1 MQAMVAAVQ
10 PGPGIFA
17 AAMVP
22 VTLDRVS
29 RSFGDVRAVDSVT
42 AEAPA
47 GALTFLVGPSGCGK
61 TTVLRMV
68 AGLLAPDAGRI
79 LFGPDDVTALP
90 AERRDCGL
98 VFQNYALW
106 PHMTVAQNVGFGLE
120 ARGVRGQELSRRVG
134 EALEMV
140 RMGGLGERRPA
151 ELSGGQQQRVALAR
165 AVVYRPRVLLL
176 DEPLSNLDAGLRAG
190 MRAQIR
196 RTVDDLGI
204 TAIQVTHD
212 QQEALSLADRIV
224 LMRDGRV
231 EQACGPREMYERP
244 ASRFAA
250 SFLGD
255 ANLLDAK
262 AEGAVGAGVRIL
274 RTAAGTIGTLA
285 AADRPA
291 DAALVACV
299 RPEALRMQPDAAV
312 PAGQPAL
319 RGVVAESGYF
329 GDHARHRVDCS
340 GTAILV
346 TEPNPRRL
354 GRRGEPVALTADPA
368 QVAVLDG

>member
-1 MQAMVAAVQ
+1 MVAAVQ

-120 ARGVRGQELSRRVG
+120 ARGVRGPELARRVG

-165 AVVYRPRVLLL
+165 ALVRKADLVLL
-176 DEPLSNLDAGLRAG
+176 DEPLANLDYKLREELRSELPQLFQSAGSVVVYA
-190 MRAQIR
+190 
-196 RTVDDLGI
+196 T
-204 TAIQVTHD
+204 TEPE
-212 QQEALSLADRIV
+212 EALLLGGRTACLSE
-224 LMRDGRV
+224 GRV
-231 EQACGPREMYERP
+231 RQFGP
-244 ASRFAA
+244 S
-250 SFLGD
+250 GD
-255 ANLLDAK
+255 VYRHPEN
-262 AEGAVGAGVRIL
+262 
-274 RTAAGTIGTLA
+274 LA
-285 AADRPA
+285 AAEIFSDPPLNRLPVTVREAKLFAGDGEIGPTGLPEGRWLLAFRPHA
-291 DAALVACV
+291 MTFGGGEGLRFSMMVRSVDLSGSDSFVHGQFEGRAWTGLVEGTCRLRPGEQASVSV
-299 RPEALRMQPDAAV
+299 RR
-312 PAGQPAL
+312 
-319 RGVVAESGYF
+319 ES
-329 GDHARHRVDCS
+329 
-340 GTAILV
+340 ILV
-346 TEPNPRRL
+346 FTEDGERRPPGL
-354 GRRGEPVALTADPA
+354 RV
-368 QVAVLDG
+368 